1 MNNSNRSKIPEHVA
15 IIMDG
20 NGRWAKL
27 QNKPRIAGHKAGA
40 ENIANII
47 RAAAEAGVNVL
58 SLFAFSSENW
68 ARPKEEVQHLMRLF
82 LNALQTQ
89 IKKLHE
95 NNIRVI
101 VVGNI
106 QAFSKKIQEHI
117 QKAEKLTQ
125 NNTGLT
131 LVIAANYGGKWD
143 ITQAVQTILQKILK
157 KEIDPEDISEEFI
170 SQYLS
175 LSKLPDPDLFIR
187 TSGEQRISNFF
198 LWQLAYSELY
208 FTEVLWPD
216 FDEAEFKK
224 ALDVYSKRQRR
235 FGKLS

>member
-1 MNNSNRSKIPEHVA
+1 LNNSNRSKIPEHVA